1 MSKKQE
7 SKKQSM
13 RPMLVAFGIIALALG
28 AYAIFSNTQK
38 DVNEEVV
45 VVNTEESLVTVLN
58 EGNFKQITDQGVVL
72 IDFWAT
78 WCPPCRIQNPIVE
91 DVAAEI
97 GDKARIAK
105 LDVDQNGRLA
115 ALYEVRNIPT
125 LIIFK
130 DGEPARRF
138 VGVTQKETLLEAINE
153 LL

>member
-1 MSKKQE
+1 
-7 SKKQSM
+7 
-13 RPMLVAFGIIALALG
+13 MLVAFGIIALALG